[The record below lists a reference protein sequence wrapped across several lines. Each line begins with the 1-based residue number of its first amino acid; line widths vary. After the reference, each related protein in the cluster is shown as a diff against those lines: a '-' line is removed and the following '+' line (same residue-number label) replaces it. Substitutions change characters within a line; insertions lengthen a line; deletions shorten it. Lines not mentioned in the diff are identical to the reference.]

1 MCLDNLQQ
9 YNKQVKLCVLQPHK
23 AWYIITSDQQELLT
37 RNTTHAYVDSMQWYV
52 SIARL
57 CKSDT
62 GLDGTG
68 QIVGMGDTGIDW
80 YHCTFTDSAVTGPGS
95 GPFTQDAMH
104 YLYWANPA
112 HRKIV
117 YYRQVADNVDE
128 NGHGTHCAG
137 SAVGSLQ
144 PPGGF
149 QHAVGASLCSM
160 CWGCSLCHLVLL

>member
-1 MCLDNLQQ
+1 
-9 YNKQVKLCVLQPHK
+9 
-23 AWYIITSDQQELLT
+23 
-37 RNTTHAYVDSMQWYV
+37 MQGYV
-52 SIARL
+52 SFTRL
-57 CKSDT
+57 MSLCYA

-95 GPFTQDAMH
+95 GPFTQDAMR

-117 YYRQVADNVDE
+117 YYRQVADNIDE

-144 PPGGF
+144 SPGGF
-149 QHAVGASLCSM
+149 QHAVGLPVLMVWGLHSMPNATLC
-160 CWGCSLCHLVLL
+160 CFCSAAHQCFSTVAA

>member
-1 MCLDNLQQ
+1 MVTPIAAHLQGTDVHGAACRFIFC
-9 YNKQVKLCVLQPHK
+9 NKSSFASAH
-23 AWYIITSDQQELLT
+23 YI
-37 RNTTHAYVDSMQWYV
+37 THCDA
-52 SIARL
+52 
-57 CKSDT
+57 

-80 YHCTFTDSAVTGPGS
+80 YHCTFTDSSVAGPGS
-95 GPFTQDAMH
+95 GPYATDAMQ

-117 YYRQVADNVDE
+117 YYRQVADNIDE

-144 PPGGF
+144 SPGTSPDR
-149 QHAVGASLCSM
+149 HWLLC
-160 CWGCSLCHLVLL
+160 L

>member
-1 MCLDNLQQ
+1 MVCDLQKT
-9 YNKQVKLCVLQPHK
+9 YG
-23 AWYIITSDQQELLT
+23 SD
-37 RNTTHAYVDSMQWYV
+37 A
-52 SIARL
+52 
-57 CKSDT
+57 

-80 YHCTFTDSAVTGPGS
+80 YHCTFTDSAVAGPGS
-95 GPFTQDAMH
+95 GPFNQDAMR

-144 PPGGF
+144 SPGGF
-149 QHAVGASLCSM
+149 QHAVDLPVLMVGQRITFFLCRLKTS
-160 CWGCSLCHLVLL
+160 H

>member
-1 MCLDNLQQ
+1 MACVCLHVLAMCSRSRPCFTMSGANCSCPQGIVTPNSAPFHGTHNYFVCNIYHITQ
-9 YNKQVKLCVLQPHK
+9 YD
-23 AWYIITSDQQELLT
+23 A
-37 RNTTHAYVDSMQWYV
+37 
-52 SIARL
+52 
-57 CKSDT
+57 

-80 YHCTFTDSAVTGPGS
+80 YHCTFTDSSVAGPGS
-95 GPFTQDAMH
+95 GPYTMDAMN

-117 YYRQVADNVDE
+117 YYRQVADNIDE

-144 PPGGF
+144 SPGRCPPAIDCAVF
-149 QHAVGASLCSM
+149 QC
-160 CWGCSLCHLVLL
+160 